1 MWAAR
6 EEPENA
12 GFGEAG
18 LMEWTPPGGFYRS
31 LPIRPRW
38 NGPGWGTVL
47 LAGAVVAAMGWML
60 LAERARGNAPSTV
73 GAAAGEP
80 AAAVVSG
87 TGGGTVPQAEE
98 RRVAVAWER
107 KAGTEKDVR
116 DGAGSRRVE
125 PVLERTETAS
135 RKTAPRKAAPR
146 GTGPERQ
153 AKRAWRPAKPVEAVK
168 RKKHR
173 ESARPVRAGRPGRSE
188 APARGAGRPAE
199 NVWTPENGVFSGFV
213 GHECE
218 KQLAGA
224 GPFCSLVVNRVFSAG
239 QAHGGR

>member
-47 LAGAVVAAMGWML
+47 LAGAVVVAMGWLL
-60 LAERARGNAPSTV
+60 LAERARENAPSTV

-87 TGGGTVPQAEE
+87 TGGGTVPRAEE

-107 KAGTEKDVR
+107 KAGPEKDVR
-116 DGAGSRRVE
+116 DRAGGRWVA
-125 PVLERTETAS
+125 PALERTES
-135 RKTAPRKAAPR
+135 APRKAASREAEPR
-146 GTGPERQ
+146 GTGPKRQ
-153 AKRAWRPAKPVEAVK
+153 AKRARHQSKPVEAVK
-168 RKKHR
+168 WKKHR
-173 ESARPVRAGRPGRSE
+173 ESARPVRAGRPGRPE

-199 NVWTPENGVFSGFV
+199 AVRVPENGAFSGFV

-224 GPFCSLVVNRVFSAG
+224 GPFCSLVVDRMFSAG